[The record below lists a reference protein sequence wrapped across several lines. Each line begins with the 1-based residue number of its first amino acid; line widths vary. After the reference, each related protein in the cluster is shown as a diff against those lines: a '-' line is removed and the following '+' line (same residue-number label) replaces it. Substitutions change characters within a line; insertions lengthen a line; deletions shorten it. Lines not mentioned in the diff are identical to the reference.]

1 MRFLTFL
8 LIGIDILELNLCLP
22 FNYSVQVMANFFL
35 VLTVSS
41 IFLLSILF
49 FFLFFLPAQSYAQT
63 ISLATDEPNVDKNS
77 KNLQQN
83 IEIFVVHVNALKSLH
98 KFHMNLQLLEKP
110 MANVHLRNIVSLR

>member
-8 LIGIDILELNLCLP
+8 LTGIDILELNLCLP

-49 FFLFFLPAQSYAQT
+49 LFFFLPAESYAQT
-63 ISLATDEPNVDKNS
+63 ISLATDESNVDKNS

-83 IEIFVVHVNALKSLH
+83 IEIFVVYVNALKSLN

>member
-49 FFLFFLPAQSYAQT
+49 FFLFFLPTQSYAQT

-98 KFHMNLQLLEKP
+98 KFHMNLQLLVKP